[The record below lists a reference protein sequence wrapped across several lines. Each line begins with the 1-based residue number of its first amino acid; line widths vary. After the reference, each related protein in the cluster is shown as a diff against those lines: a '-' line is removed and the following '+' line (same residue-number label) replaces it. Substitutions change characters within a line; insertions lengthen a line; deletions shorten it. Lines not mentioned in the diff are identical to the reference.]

1 MMDNSPES
9 QRYDIHFVGLYLD
22 DDAENLKKHSEVV
35 SGRIFSQ
42 WWDTTKDAGPRARPA
57 AQFQEDPPTLDT
69 LTVSGNEIKSPGNLI
84 SFGFKLCPGSCHIFF
99 SAHVQRK
106 DPRFDSG
113 KVWRVPSRE
122 ASRGPE
128 QDRRRDESH

>member
-42 WWDTTKDAGPRARPA
+42 WRDTTKDAGPRARPA

-69 LTVSGNEIKSPGNLI
+69 LTVSGNEIKSP
-84 SFGFKLCPGSCHIFF
+84 FWF
-99 SAHVQRK
+99 
-106 DPRFDSG
+106 
-113 KVWRVPSRE
+113 
-122 ASRGPE
+122 
-128 QDRRRDESH
+128 